1 MLCTH
6 KIRNTQTITP
16 NLAAVLAVENSA
28 NNTKIVNLA
37 DPTNPQDA
45 ASKRMLILTPNLFN
59 FSGFDNYQ
67 VWQDNSTIN
76 LSSNS
81 FNFINANNTTLVFP
95 SKPEKCCFEM

>member
-45 ASKRMLILTPNLFN
+45 ASKAYVDTNSKTFLISLDLIIKF
-59 FSGFDNYQ
+59 GRIID
-67 VWQDNSTIN
+67 
-76 LSSNS
+76 
-81 FNFINANNTTLVFP
+81 
-95 SKPEKCCFEM
+95 

>member
-45 ASKRMLILTPNLFN
+45 ASKAYVDTNP
-59 FSGFDNYQ
+59 
-67 VWQDNSTIN
+67 
-76 LSSNS
+76 
-81 FNFINANNTTLVFP
+81 
-95 SKPEKCCFEM
+95 KPF

>member
-45 ASKRMLILTPNLFN
+45 ASKAYVDT
-59 FSGFDNYQ
+59 
-67 VWQDNSTIN
+67 NSKT
-76 LSSNS
+76 
-81 FNFINANNTTLVFP
+81 F
-95 SKPEKCCFEM
+95 